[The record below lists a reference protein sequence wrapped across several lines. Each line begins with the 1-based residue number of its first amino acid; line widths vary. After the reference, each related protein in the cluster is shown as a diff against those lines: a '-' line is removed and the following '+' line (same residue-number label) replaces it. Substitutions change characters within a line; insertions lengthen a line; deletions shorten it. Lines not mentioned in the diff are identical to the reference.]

1 MNTESTDKIT
11 ETIKQ
16 NTESI
21 NPNTEMGFTVE
32 PVTPNVQI
40 EKKPRKE
47 LTEESKQKRAEVL
60 KKAREAKAEKR
71 KTITTKPI
79 PIEPKKEKPKEETP
93 KEVDDDLEKEF
104 EKIRKRAELKN
115 LVKSTVQEL
124 KKEKTK
130 FSTLRNLF

>member
-1 MNTESTDKIT
+1 MNTENTDKTT

-79 PIEPKKEKPKEETP
+79 PIEPKKEKPKE
-93 KEVDDDLEKEF
+93 VDDDLEKEF

-130 FSTLRNLF
+130 FSSLRNLF